1 MNDERDSAEALDD
14 ISEKIAEGD
23 DPSQSERD
31 FLEGEG
37 VELEDEGDLSDFDVT
52 R

>member
-1 MNDERDSAEALDD
+1 MSEERDPEEALQG
-14 ISEKIAEGD
+14 ISDKVAEGD
-23 DPSQSERD
+23 EPSQSERE
-31 FLEGEG
+31 FLEGEE